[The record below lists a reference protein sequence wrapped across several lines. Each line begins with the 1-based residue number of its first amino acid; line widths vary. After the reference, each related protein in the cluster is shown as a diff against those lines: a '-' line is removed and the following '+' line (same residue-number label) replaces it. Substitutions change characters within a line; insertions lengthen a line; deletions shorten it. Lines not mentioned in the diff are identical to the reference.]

1 MNASTRFG
9 LLLAAGIM
17 TAGASAGQ
25 AADMGDWIGTWGASA
40 QPVWAPDFLPSPKVP
55 PNFFNQTVRELATI
69 SIGGSRVRVVLTNE
83 YGTKPL
89 TIGAAHIAIF
99 DKGAPIQAGSDR
111 ALTFGGK
118 DQITIPPGAP
128 AISDPV
134 DLAVPPLGTLAVSLY
149 LPVVAPATTMH
160 WEGRQ
165 TASSPEPSPP
175 DGARPAS

>member
-1 MNASTRFG
+1 MRSAGVAAAGSTNKCGGNAMNASTRFG

-25 AADMGDWIGTWGASA
+25 AADRGDWIGTWGASA

-83 YGTKPL
+83 YGTRPL

-99 DKGAPIQAGSDR
+99 DKGA
-111 ALTFGGK
+111 
-118 DQITIPPGAP
+118 
-128 AISDPV
+128 AI
-134 DLAVPPLGTLAVSLY
+134 
-149 LPVVAPATTMH
+149 
-160 WEGRQ
+160 
-165 TASSPEPSPP
+165 
-175 DGARPAS
+175 